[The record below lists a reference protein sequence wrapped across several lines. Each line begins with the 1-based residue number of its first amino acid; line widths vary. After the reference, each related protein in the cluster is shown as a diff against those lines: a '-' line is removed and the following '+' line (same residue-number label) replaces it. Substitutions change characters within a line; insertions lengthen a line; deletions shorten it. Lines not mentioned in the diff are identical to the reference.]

1 MQLRGTITSSTAF
14 FAWTGRLIEGT
25 DRFFEGL
32 REEFHAIHFQEQD
45 RAFLA
50 TTKGMTYAP
59 LEEAYYADH
68 PSYSD
73 YGSPTTTH

>member
-25 DRFFEGL
+25 DRLIEGL
-32 REEFHAIHFQEQD
+32 REEFHAIYFQEQD

-50 TTKGMTYAP
+50 TSKGMSYAP
-59 LEEAYYADH
+59 LDDAYYDDH
-68 PSYSD
+68 PCLSD
-73 YGSPTTTH
+73 ARKPTTH

>member
-1 MQLRGTITSSTAF
+1 MQLRGTIPSSTAF

-25 DRFFEGL
+25 DRLIEGL

-59 LEEAYYADH
+59 LEEAYYTDD
-68 PSYSD
+68 PSFGHDSR
-73 YGSPTTTH
+73 PTTH

>member
-1 MQLRGTITSSTAF
+1 MQLRGTITSSTNF

-25 DRFFEGL
+25 DRLIEGL
-32 REEFHAIHFQEQD
+32 REEFHAIYFQEQD

-59 LEEAYYADH
+59 LEDAYYAEQPCFGDD
-68 PSYSD
+68 SI
-73 YGSPTTTH
+73 PTTH

>member
-25 DRFFEGL
+25 DRLIEGL

-68 PSYSD
+68 SSLD
-73 YGSPTTTH
+73 ELQAPTTH

>member
-1 MQLRGTITSSTAF
+1 MQLTAPKTPSSSF

-25 DRFFEGL
+25 DRLIEGL

-50 TTKGMTYAP
+50 TSKGMTYAP
-59 LEEAYYADH
+59 LEEAYYTDN
-68 PSYSD
+68 PGFVSVS
-73 YGSPTTTH
+73 TH